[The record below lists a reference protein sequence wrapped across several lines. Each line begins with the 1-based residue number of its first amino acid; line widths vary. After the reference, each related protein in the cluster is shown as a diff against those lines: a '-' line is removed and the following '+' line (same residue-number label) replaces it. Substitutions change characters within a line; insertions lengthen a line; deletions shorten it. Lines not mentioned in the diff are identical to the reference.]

1 MEKGFTVKQG
11 TDMPLGL
18 SYSNN
23 CFWFAVSLPQA
34 DSCNLV
40 LFKKGETMPA
50 EVIPMDASAFGVFT
64 VGVVLPKRQGYTG
77 YEYLYETDG
86 KTFCD
91 PYAKKINGRDMFG
104 EEASYVRA
112 EVYVPERTGVSSDY
126 IRHAAEDLIL
136 YKLHVRGFTKAS
148 NSGVKKKGTYAGLVE
163 KIPYL
168 KELGVNGVLL
178 LPVTEFDEREEAN
191 KHNFRTVIGAPKRS
205 YTGQAEAKDGKTAVK
220 TEEVPVKLNYWGYTS
235 SAYYFAPKASYAANP
250 AKTNEEFAQMVQAF
264 HAAGIDVYL
273 EMMFDYNCAM
283 TYMAE
288 CLRHWVM
295 TYGVDGFHISN
306 GVLPVAL
313 VAGDAYL
320 QKTAFFVSD
329 VSDEIKDKYP
339 GRFIEYRESFCMDMR
354 RYLKGDEGLV
364 PAFCHYMKNRRIG
377 ASRVHFMT
385 DHNGFTLAD
394 LYSYDV
400 RHNEANGERG
410 LDGTEYN
417 ASWNCGEEGA
427 TKKKKVLALRQKM
440 FKNAML
446 TVLLSQ
452 GTPMLLAGDEF
463 LRTKQGNNNAY
474 CQDNEISW
482 LDWALFKKN
491 KEFFAFTKSLIAFR
505 KEHPMF
511 TLERVLKE
519 TDFISCGWPEVSEH
533 GVNPWQVDPAA
544 YNRLVALMYCGDYIR
559 KSDRTYE
566 DHFYL
571 MYNMHW
577 EEHEFELPKAKD
589 VTWKVVFDSSEKSG
603 MPEKEKKAGESM
615 LLEPRSILVLQGIRK
630 VPKK

>member
-1 MEKGFTVKQG
+1 MQKGFTVKQG
-11 TDMPLGL
+11 ADMPLGL
-18 SYSNN
+18 SYANN
-23 CFWFAVSLPQA
+23 CFWFAVSCPQA
-34 DSCNLV
+34 NSCNLV

-64 VGVVLPKRQGYTG
+64 VGVVLPRRLGYTG
-77 YEYLYETDG
+77 YEYVYEADG
-86 KTFCD
+86 VRFTD
-91 PYAKKINGRDMFG
+91 PYAKKINGREVFG
-104 EEASYVRA
+104 ETAGEVRA
-112 EVYVPERTGVSSDY
+112 EVFVPEMKGISSGY
-126 IRHAAEDLIL
+126 KRHAAEDLIL
-136 YKLHVRGFTKAS
+136 YKLHVRGFTKAA
-148 NSGVKKKGTYAGLVE
+148 NSGVRKKGTYAGLVE

-168 KELGVNGVLL
+168 KELGINGVLL
-178 LPVTEFDEREEAN
+178 LPVTEFDEREAAN
-191 KHNFRTVIGAPKRS
+191 KANYRTVIGVPQRA
-205 YTGQAEAKDGKTAVK
+205 YAGQNGRDAVK
-220 TEEVPVKLNYWGYTS
+220 TASQKEETPVKLNYWGYAE

-250 AKTNEEFAQMVQAF
+250 AKTNEEFAQMVEAL
-264 HAAGIDVYL
+264 HTAGIDVYL
-273 EMMFDYNCAM
+273 EMMFDYNCTM
-283 TYMAE
+283 TYMSE

-306 GVLPVAL
+306 AVLPVKL

-320 QKTAFFVSD
+320 QKSAFFVSD
-329 VSDEIKDKYP
+329 ISDEIKDKYP

-377 ASRVHFMT
+377 ALRVHFMT

-417 ASWNCGEEGA
+417 ASWNCGEEGV
-427 TKKKKVLALRQKM
+427 TKKKKVLALRKKM
-440 FKNAML
+440 EKNAML
-446 TVLLSQ
+446 TMLLSQ

-463 LRTKQGNNNAY
+463 LHTKQGNNNAY

-482 LDWALFKKN
+482 LDWSLCKKN
-491 KEFFAFTKSLIAFR
+491 REFLEFVKELTAFR
-505 KEHPMF
+505 RAHPMF

-519 TDFISCGWPEVSEH
+519 TDFISCGWPEVSQH
-533 GVNPWQVDPAA
+533 GVSPWQVDGSA
-544 YNRLVALMYCGDYIR
+544 YNRLAAFLYCGDYIR
-559 KSDRTYE
+559 KNDRTYE

-577 EEHEFELPKAKD
+577 EEHEFELPEAKD
-589 VTWKVVFDSSEKSG
+589 VTWQVVFDSSG
-603 MPEKEKKAGESM
+603 TANEKKVTKKAM
-615 LLEPRSILVLQGIRK
+615 VLEPRSIVVLQGVRK
-630 VPKK
+630 VPKR